1 MSPKTER
8 RRKYYD
14 IIRIKRLNIEI
25 PAEHNTRNLHL
36 RAIFPRGQNVFEK
49 KKRRRIKNKETK
61 KKAFHETK
69 VPENKRPVSIDKEHE
84 ER

>member
-14 IIRIKRLNIEI
+14 IIRIKRLKIEI

-36 RAIFPRGQNVFEK
+36 RAIFPHQAWTKRVRKEK
-49 KKRRRIKNKETK
+49 K
-61 KKAFHETK
+61 
-69 VPENKRPVSIDKEHE
+69 E
-84 ER
+84 EE